1 MSGFATL
8 LEKEDIMTVCSP
20 VKNANPRSL
29 LILVASGGI
38 LTICQSALL
47 AAPPRIE
54 FVAAAG
60 IQSVVRP
67 DRLPPGSFL
76 KEPARNID
84 ELQLQLIKRP
94 EVSSRYAHTINM
106 TPKMI
111 RLAFSR
117 LHLTALKSDS
127 YLEVYY
133 CHPTSAGEVI
143 GFKKRRFKTGTK
155 VFALADGTPA
165 LIQLCGNPTR
175 QLQTLANSLH
185 RSRANIAMGQPGSGD
200 LIPDWDPTEPV
211 IARSTPEIA
220 LEPTSP
226 TPVDFEE
233 VPNSLLSI
241 PEEPSLPISRLAP
254 YSEQTLSEWV
264 RGIPRG
270 SFNFLAPGLGIAG
283 GLAGIGFG
291 LTGGRTS
298 DTGITLTPNP
308 SSGTTPQGPGPGG
321 VIIPTGPSL
330 VPEPGSIA
338 LAIVTAA
345 SGGMFWLR
353 TRRSRST
360 RKAN

>member
-1 MSGFATL
+1 MQGLFCLAF
-8 LEKEDIMTVCSP
+8 
-20 VKNANPRSL
+20 
-29 LILVASGGI
+29 ASGS
-38 LTICQSALL
+38 LTLSQSALL
-47 AAPPRIE
+47 AAPPNIE
-54 FVAAAG
+54 YIAAVG
-60 IQSVVRP
+60 VQSIVRP

-111 RLAFSR
+111 RLAFSG
-117 LHLTALKSDS
+117 LHLATLKSERF
-127 YLEVYY
+127 LEVYY
-133 CHPTSAGEVI
+133 CHLTPGGEVI
-143 GFKKRRFKTGTK
+143 GFKKRRFKAGTK
-155 VFALADGTPA
+155 VFALSDGTPA

-175 QLQTLANSLH
+175 QLQTLANNLH

-211 IARSTPEIA
+211 IARSTPAISLDPNA
-220 LEPTSP
+220 PTAA
-226 TPVDFEE
+226 DFEE
-233 VPNSLLSI
+233 VPNSLLNI

-264 RGIPRG
+264 RAIPRG

-291 LTGGRTS
+291 LTSGRTL
-298 DTGITLTPNP
+298 DGGITLNPNP
-308 SSGTTPQGPGPGG
+308 SGPNPTGGVTTPTGPTGPGG
-321 VIIPTGPSL
+321 GVLTPTGPSV
-330 VPEPGSIA
+330 VPEPGVIA

-345 SGGMFWLR
+345 SGGVWWLR
-353 TRRSRST
+353 TRRSRFT
-360 RKAN
+360 RNDG